1 MADLDASAFSAA
13 LKEYYDEQK
22 LTDLTAMSSPFLGM
36 LRKGKFLGRGV
47 PIPMVSDPGQASM
60 SGTFSVAN
68 TNRAGAT
75 YQRFF
80 LEDPGRIYAIG
91 GVDRDVIDLAQSPR
105 AAFETVQVEVDAKL
119 DFTAKELAH
128 TLFRSENGLCGKV
141 AVGGISEGG
150 GNTTIVV
157 EDLADIANLGV
168 GARLV
173 ASATAA
179 GALRDSGAVYVVA
192 SITYSTGTVVLT
204 GTAASTSS
212 WAAGDFLH
220 RAGSAPNGSTV
231 IYPSG
236 LQDWVV
242 GSGVSAAAFRGVNR
256 STNPELLAGTSV
268 AIGSSTIREAIGELA
283 AMLMSRGGKPDIF
296 WVHPRRFQEI
306 EQELDSHA
314 SHEKVTPANVT
325 ATIGYNAL
333 RVAAGNGAIRIMS
346 DPFCPYTRGYMLT
359 MSTWSLLEIGGKR
372 QPRLRDMH
380 GGQFLQLQ
388 DADAVKFQAEAKGD
402 LACSNPGANGV
413 LTF

>member
-13 LKEYYDEQK
+13 LKEYYDEAK
-22 LTDLTAMSSPFLGM
+22 LTDLTAMQSPMLGM

-75 YQRFF
+75 YQRFL

-91 GVDRDVIDLAQSPR
+91 GIDRDVIDLASTPR
-105 AAFETVQVEVDAKL
+105 AAFESVQVEVDAKL
-119 DFTAKELAH
+119 TFTAKELAH
-128 TLFRSENGLCGKV
+128 TAFRSENGLCGKIASWV
-141 AVGGISEGG
+141 EGG
-150 GNTTIVV
+150 GKTTIVV
-157 EDLADIANLGV
+157 EDLADITNLGV

-173 ASATAA
+173 ASATEA
-179 GALRDSGAVYVVA
+179 GALRDSGAVYPIE
-192 SITYSTGTVVLT
+192 SITYSTGTIVLT
-204 GTAASTSS
+204 GTTNATSS
-212 WAAGDFLH
+212 WVNGDYLH
-220 RAGSAPNGSTV
+220 RAGSAPNGGSV

-236 LQDWVV
+236 LQDWIK
-242 GSGVSAAAFRGVNR
+242 GSGVSATAFRGVNR
-256 STNPELLAGTSV
+256 SANPELLAGTVV

-283 AMLMSRGGKPDIF
+283 AMLMSRGGMPDVF

-306 EQELDSHA
+306 EQELDSLA
-314 SHEKVTPANVT
+314 SHEKVTPSNVT
-325 ATIGYNAL
+325 ATIGYNAIRL
-333 RVAAGNGAIRIMS
+333 AAGNGAIRIMS
-346 DPFCPYTRGYMLT
+346 DPMCPYTKGFMLT
-359 MSTWSLLEIGGKR
+359 MSTWSFLEIGGKR

-402 LACSNPGANGV
+402 LACSNPGANGI